1 MNSTGQRGE
10 PLPALRAV
18 FYLLVVHPTHVMAF
32 MLVTGLGILVLAA
45 GHLAMFVLFAAAALL
60 FRGRCRIGGK
70 GSGGH
75 GERES
80 AQKIFG
86 FHNLTPITC

>member
-45 GHLAMFVLFAAAALL
+45 GHFAMFVLFAAAALL
-60 FRGRCRIGGK
+60 FWSRCRIGGK
-70 GSGGH
+70 SRGGH
-75 GERES
+75 GERKS
-80 AQKIFG
+80 AQKILG
-86 FHNLTPITC
+86 FHDLTPIMC